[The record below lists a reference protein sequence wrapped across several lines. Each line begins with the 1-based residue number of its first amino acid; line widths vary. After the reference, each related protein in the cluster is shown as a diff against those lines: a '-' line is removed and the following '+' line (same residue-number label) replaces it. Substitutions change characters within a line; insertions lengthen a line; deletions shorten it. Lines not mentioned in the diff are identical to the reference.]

1 MTSGNPTAQRPDTQ
15 EQNLAKNPR
24 SPRQIKAA
32 LAFLLAIYVL
42 SVLCLQAFG
51 FIFTTIGED
60 LHAPAQGQL
69 ITAIPSLVLGIVCF
83 VYGSLADYVSL
94 RKMTV
99 AGIALL
105 LAGSILG
112 FALHS
117 NIWLVIVARTL
128 QTAGGQV
135 AGSVY
140 LVVAAKYLPERDKVV
155 FFGIFTAG
163 YQLSTALGVLSA
175 GFISQIDWAY
185 LFLLPLLAVFLLPA
199 LLRDLPEGENRH
211 AHVDVP
217 GFLLFGGAI
226 GAVTLFFS
234 YYRWWLLL
242 VAAGLL
248 VAFSVYI
255 RHAARP
261 FLTPRFLHNRRW
273 IASILVI
280 VIIYFVNFSFT
291 PVFNVLGPRLYGIS
305 AAQVSLVLLP
315 GYILAVVSGV
325 CSGRVV
331 RAIGEQR
338 TIILGASSVVAG
350 LLLEVLCVK
359 AGLVPL
365 AIGSGLFYGGLAMLY
380 SPITSTVLGT
390 LAPDEQGRGVGM
402 NDLAMNVSPSTGT
415 AIFGGLL
422 ASPALAGGSIIGATG
437 SAAIYSNLFLIYAL
451 ICAAGLVYYL
461 AVRKF
466 ISTE

>member
-1 MTSGNPTAQRPDTQ
+1 MNNATQ
-15 EQNLAKNPR
+15 DHQPSLR
-24 SPRQIKAA
+24 RIKTA
-32 LAFLLAIYVL
+32 LALLLAIYVL

-51 FIFTTIGED
+51 FIFTTIGRD
-60 LHAPAQGQL
+60 LHAPAQAQL

-83 VYGSLADYVSL
+83 IYGSLADYVSL

-99 AGIALL
+99 TGIVLL
-105 LAGSILG
+105 LAGSVLG

-117 NIWLVIVARTL
+117 NIWLVIAARTL

-140 LVVAAKYLPERDKVV
+140 LVIAAKYLPDRDKVV

-163 YQLSTALGVLSA
+163 YQFSTALGVLSA

-185 LFLLPLLAVFLLPA
+185 LFLLPLLALFLLPA
-199 LLRDLPEGENRH
+199 LLRDLPAGEGRH
-211 AHVDVP
+211 ARVDVP

-242 VAAGLL
+242 IAAGLL
-248 VAFSVYI
+248 VVFGVYI
-255 RHAARP
+255 HRAAHP
-261 FLTPRFLHNRRW
+261 FLTPRFLRNKRW

-291 PVFNVLGPRLYGIS
+291 PVFNVMGPRLYGIT

-315 GYILAVVSGV
+315 GYILAVISGV

-331 RAIGEQR
+331 DHIGRER
-338 TIILGASSVVAG
+338 TLMIGASCVTAG
-350 LLLEVLCVK
+350 LLFEALCVR

-365 AIGSGLFYGGLAMLY
+365 AIGSGLFYGGLALLY
-380 SPITSTVLGT
+380 SPLTSTVLGT

-437 SAAIYSNLFLIYAL
+437 PAAIYSNLFLIYAL

-461 AVRKF
+461 AVRRMVAQ
-466 ISTE
+466 EG

>member
-1 MTSGNPTAQRPDTQ
+1 MTHAVHDQQSVSLR
-15 EQNLAKNPR
+15 R
-24 SPRQIKAA
+24 IKTA
-32 LAFLLAIYVL
+32 LALLLAIYVL

-51 FIFTTIGED
+51 FIFTTIGRD
-60 LHAPAQGQL
+60 LHAPAQAQL

-83 VYGSLADYVSL
+83 IYGSLADYVSL
-94 RKMTV
+94 RKMTIT
-99 AGIALL
+99 GIVLL
-105 LAGSILG
+105 LAGSVLG

-117 NIWLVIVARTL
+117 NIWLVIAARTL

-140 LVVAAKYLPERDKVV
+140 LVIAAKYLPDWDKVV

-163 YQLSTALGVLSA
+163 YQFSTALGVLSA

-185 LFLLPLLAVFLLPA
+185 LFLLPLLALFLLPA
-199 LLRDLPEGENRH
+199 LLRDLPEGENHR
-211 AHVDVP
+211 ARVDVP

-234 YYRWWLLL
+234 CYRWWLLL
-242 VAAGLL
+242 IAAALL
-248 VAFSVYI
+248 ALFGVYI
-255 RHAARP
+255 HRAAHP
-261 FLTPRFLHNRRW
+261 FLTPRFLRNRRW

-280 VIIYFVNFSFT
+280 VILYFVNFSFT
-291 PVFNVLGPRLYGIS
+291 PVFNVMGPKLYHIT

-331 RAIGEQR
+331 DQIGRER
-338 TIILGASSVVAG
+338 TIIIGASCVTAG
-350 LLLEVLCVK
+350 LLLEALCVR

-365 AIGSGLFYGGLAMLY
+365 AIGSGLFYGGLALLY
-380 SPITSTVLGT
+380 SPLTSTVLGT

-437 SAAIYSNLFLIYAL
+437 PAAVYSNLFLIYAL
-451 ICAAGLVYYL
+451 ICAGGLVYYL
-461 AVRKF
+461 AVRKM
-466 ISTE
+466 ITREG